1 MENKLQVL
9 ENVPLLA
16 SLGEELMKSLAEGA
30 EIVAVKKGDLVV
42 RENDP
47 GDAFYIVESG
57 RLQAYTHLKSGRE
70 RVFATYCNGDCF
82 GEMPLL
88 SGETH
93 WASVRALNDSVL
105 LKIPQTVFFSVV
117 SRDPRVTVGF
127 TQRMGHRIKQLRE
140 EKQRAKWS

>member
-1 MENKLQVL
+1 MDDKLQVL

-16 SLGEELMKSLAEGA
+16 SLGRELMNSLAESA
-30 EIVAVKKGDLVV
+30 EFVAVKKGDLVV
-42 RENDP
+42 CENDP
-47 GDAFYIVESG
+47 GDALYAVVSG
-57 RLQAYTHLKSGRE
+57 RLQAYTRLKSGRE

-105 LKIPQTVFFSVV
+105 LKIPQHVFFSVV
-117 SRDPRVTVGF
+117 SRDPRITVGF
-127 TQRMGHRIKQLRE
+127 TQRMGQRIK
-140 EKQRAKWS
+140 